1 MRDSHEN
8 TSRRDFLKKLSVFGT
23 AGVATPLILSACGGG
38 SEAGSE
44 ESMDMQEESMA
55 MEEAPMEES
64 FSCMDTSGLTE
75 AEVTQREAV
84 NYVDMTADMEKM
96 CSNCQLYT
104 VPEGD
109 MQCGGCT
116 LVKGPIHPEGY
127 CDLWVAVPA

>member
-1 MRDSHEN
+1 MRDNHEN

-23 AGVATPLILSACGGG
+23 AGVATPIILSACGGG
-38 SEAGSE
+38 SEAGGE

-55 MEEAPMEES
+55 MEEAPMEEE

-75 AEVTQREAV
+75 AEITQREAV

-116 LVKGPIHPEGY
+116 LVKGPIHPDGY